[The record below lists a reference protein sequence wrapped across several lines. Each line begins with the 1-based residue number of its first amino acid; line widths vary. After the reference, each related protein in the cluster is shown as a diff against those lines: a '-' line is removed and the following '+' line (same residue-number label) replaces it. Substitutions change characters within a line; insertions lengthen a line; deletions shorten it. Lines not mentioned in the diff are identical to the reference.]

1 MTKSRSCLVL
11 EGIDNA
17 CTCQY
22 DVCASYRVVNKKT
35 SQVEVGTK
43 RKKVILGHH
52 FLSIQSCSNTHK
64 NEFDAFAGGCL
75 PFLFVHSLFPRKVAI
90 LAAKEKERT
99 SFFILKNVF
108 FFDVTYKM
116 WQRIDVRANPHR
128 SAFFVHF
135 RQPRNRIKRGANVF
149 LKSYCRVRRVEC
161 RRTWPPSFFCRN
173 AQLVAIL

>member
-1 MTKSRSCLVL
+1 MVAMSFYTRLGERGSRILKRRLPLFLFDCAADENEQKRQIYGVRSD
-11 EGIDNA
+11 IDNA

-43 RKKVILGHH
+43 RKKVILGYH

-75 PFLFVHSLFPRKVAI
+75 PFLFFHSLFPRKVAI

-116 WQRIDVRANPHR
+116 WQRIDVRANP
-128 SAFFVHF
+128 
-135 RQPRNRIKRGANVF
+135 ID
-149 LKSYCRVRRVEC
+149 
-161 RRTWPPSFFCRN
+161 
-173 AQLVAIL
+173 

>member
-75 PFLFVHSLFPRKVAI
+75 PFLFFSFTFSKKSRHLGCKRKRTNKFFYFEKCLFFRRH
-90 LAAKEKERT
+90 L
-99 SFFILKNVF
+99 
-108 FFDVTYKM
+108 
-116 WQRIDVRANPHR
+116 QRIDVRANPHR